1 MATERKGQPLKK
13 QTDTIPLK
21 MMKVGKWMD
30 IRWTKKGINGREKI
44 YGKKGNIAVT
54 YTITQRYAQG

>member
-54 YTITQRYAQG
+54 YTTT